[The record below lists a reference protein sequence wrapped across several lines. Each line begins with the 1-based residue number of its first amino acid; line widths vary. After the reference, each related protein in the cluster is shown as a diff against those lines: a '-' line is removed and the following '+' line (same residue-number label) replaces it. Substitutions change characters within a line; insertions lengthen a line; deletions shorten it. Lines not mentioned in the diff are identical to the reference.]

1 MVYKLLTRHMKI
13 KLLFVLSIVALSLSS
28 ISSCKKNGVSPKGL
42 VQVDYTKNG
51 QTIVLSKG
59 QSLQLTLNNP
69 ADGGYAFD
77 APQFNPQVLTLVS
90 HSHTNPGTNAPIG
103 FAGTD
108 TWEFKALAAGE
119 SSLTVTATRSFD
131 KNNPATI
138 FSGKVTAN

>member
-1 MVYKLLTRHMKI
+1 
-13 KLLFVLSIVALSLSS
+13 
-28 ISSCKKNGVSPKGL
+28 
-42 VQVDYTKNG
+42 
-51 QTIVLSKG
+51 VLSKG

-69 ADGGYAFD
+69 ADGGYTFD
-77 APQFNPQVLTLVS
+77 LPQF
-90 HSHTNPGTNAPIG
+90 IG

-119 SSLTVTATRSFD
+119 SILTVTATRSFD

>member
-1 MVYKLLTRHMKI
+1 MKI
-13 KLLFVLSIVALSLSS
+13 KLLVILSMVALSLSS
-28 ISSCKKNGVSPKGL
+28 ISSCKKNGVSPKGM

-51 QTIVLSKG
+51 QTIALTKG

-77 APQFNPQVLTLVS
+77 APQFNSQILTLVS
-90 HSHTNPGTNAPIG
+90 HAHTNPGANAPVG
-103 FAGTD
+103 YAGTD

-119 SSLTVTATRSFD
+119 STLTVTATRPFD